1 MTLAEVGENVRIAL
15 DTLLSN
21 PLRSFLTVL
30 GIVIGTT
37 TVIVISAFVSGI
49 DTTVQKEIESFGTR
63 SLYIYKFDGAFN
75 INPSR
80 EERMRKP
87 ISYEDAMAINE
98 HVASVERV
106 AVFVS
111 PVDFTSGPFQARPTV
126 RYRDVEMNNGTVTGV
141 TVEYF
146 NMGVVRIAE
155 GRSPTL
161 SEETRRAQVAVIG
174 IDVANTLMPN
184 IDAVGKN
191 ILIKGQPFE
200 VIGVLQR
207 RETFLVSADDPNNE
221 NKSVYIPYSTLRK
234 FYPQFDDNFVMAQ
247 AYPGRVTEAFE
258 EIRGLMRQRRGVGY
272 NEPDNFSVTT
282 SDRILEQFDQIVG
295 GVFALMVAISSV
307 GLLVGGIG
315 VMNIMLVSVSER
327 VREIGLR
334 KALGATPG
342 VIRRQFLVEA
352 GILGVLGGLIGVG
365 LGFAG
370 AAILTPVLGMTVLIS
385 IPATLIALAV
395 SLGIG
400 LVAGVYPAARAAKLA
415 PIDALRSE

>member
-1 MTLAEVGENVRIAL
+1 
-15 DTLLSN
+15 
-21 PLRSFLTVL
+21 
-30 GIVIGTT
+30 
-37 TVIVISAFVSGI
+37 
-49 DTTVQKEIESFGTR
+49 
-63 SLYIYKFDGAFN
+63 
-75 INPSR
+75 
-80 EERMRKP
+80 
-87 ISYEDAMAINE
+87 
-98 HVASVERV
+98 
-106 AVFVS
+106 
-111 PVDFTSGPFQARPTV
+111 
-126 RYRDVEMNNGTVTGV
+126 MNNGTVTGV

-161 SEETRRAQVAVIG
+161 SEESRRAQVAVIG

-221 NKSVYIPYSTLRK
+221 NKSVYIPYSTIRK
-234 FYPQFDDNFVMAQ
+234 FYPQFNDNFVMAQ

-258 EIRGLMRQRRGVGY
+258 DIRGLMRQRRGVGY

-315 VMNIMLVSVSER
+315 VMNVMLVSVTER
-327 VREIGLR
+327 TKEIGVR
-334 KALGATPG
+334 KAIGARKADI
-342 VIRRQFLVEA
+342 VWQFLVEA
-352 GILGVLGGLIGVG
+352 MTLTAFGGLLGVASGWLLAMLIRMILPSYVPLWAPISGLT
-365 LGFAG
+365 A
-370 AAILTPVLGMTVLIS
+370 
-385 IPATLIALAV
+385 
-395 SLGIG
+395 SLLIG
-400 LVAGVYPAARAAKLA
+400 LVFGMWPAVKAANLD
-415 PIDALRSE
+415 PIEALRYE

>member
-1 MTLAEVGENVRIAL
+1 MTAAEVAENFRIGI
-15 DTLLSN
+15 DTLRSN

-87 ISYEDAMAINE
+87 ISYEDAMAISA
-98 HVASVERV
+98 HVESVERV

-111 PVDFTSGPFQARPTV
+111 PVDFTSGPFQERPAV
-126 RYRDVEMNNGTVTGV
+126 RYRDTEMNNGTVTGV

-161 SEETRRAQVAVIG
+161 SEDTRRAQVAVIG

-207 RETFLVSADDPNNE
+207 RETFLVSSDDPNNE
-221 NKSVYIPYSTLRK
+221 NKSVYIPYSTIRK

-258 EIRGLMRQRRGVGY
+258 EIRGLLRQRRGVGY
-272 NEPDNFSVTT
+272 NAPDNFAVTT

-315 VMNIMLVSVSER
+315 VMNIMLVSVTER
-327 VREIGLR
+327 TKEIGIR
-334 KALGATPG
+334 KAIGAKRADI
-342 VIRRQFLVEA
+342 VWQFLVEA
-352 GILGVLGGLIGVG
+352 MTLTAFGGLLGVTTGWLLAMLIRLILPSYVPLWAPIAGLT
-365 LGFAG
+365 A
-370 AAILTPVLGMTVLIS
+370 
-385 IPATLIALAV
+385 
-395 SLGIG
+395 SLLIG
-400 LVAGVYPAARAAKLA
+400 LVFGMWPAIKAANLD
-415 PIDALRSE
+415 PIEALRYE

>member
-15 DTLLSN
+15 DTLWSN

-49 DTTVQKEIESFGTR
+49 VTTVQKEIESFGTR

-87 ISYEDAMAINE
+87 ISYDDAVAISE

-111 PVDFTSGPFQARPTV
+111 PVDFTSGPFQERPTV

-141 TVEYF
+141 TTEYF
-146 NMGVVRIAE
+146 NMGIVRISE
-155 GRSPTL
+155 GRAPTA

-184 IDAVGKN
+184 VDAVGKD

-221 NKSVYIPYSTLRK
+221 NKSVYIPYSTIRK

-258 EIRGLMRQRRGVGY
+258 EIRGLLRQRRGVGY
-272 NEPDNFSVTT
+272 NEADNFAVTT

-315 VMNIMLVSVSER
+315 VMNIMLVSVTER
-327 VREIGLR
+327 TKEIGVR
-334 KALGATPG
+334 KAIGAKKADI
-342 VIRRQFLVEA
+342 VWQFLVEA
-352 GILGVLGGLIGVG
+352 MTLTAFGGLLGVASGWLLALLIRMILPSYVPLWAPIAGLT
-365 LGFAG
+365 A
-370 AAILTPVLGMTVLIS
+370 
-385 IPATLIALAV
+385 
-395 SLGIG
+395 SLLIG
-400 LVAGVYPAARAAKLA
+400 LVFGMWPAVKAANLD
-415 PIDALRSE
+415 PIDALRYE